1 MAWEWHS
8 WSNFRFCEHCH
19 AYLFYVRPQT
29 ANVVLSLPLSFL
41 NPSAKA
47 LDMTPQ
53 YITVERD
60 GDVTTVT
67 LAREAQRNAINEAML
82 TEIETVFRAPPEHT
96 RCFVLAANGAHFCA
110 GLDLREHHDKN
121 RTPLE
126 FMKLSLEWHKTFD
139 HIQFGGIPVVAALQG
154 AVVGG
159 GLELAAATHVR
170 IADPSTFFA
179 LPEGQ
184 RGIFT
189 GGGATV
195 RVGRII
201 TPARMVDMMLSAR
214 TYDAQRGLDVGLAHE
229 VVAAGEAL
237 ARAKAL
243 AQQIA
248 TYPPMTN
255 YAIVTGIARI
265 NDMSSTEGLFAEN
278 LLAAAVQANP
288 DIQHRLGE
296 FLNKKTKRLEPEK

>member
-1 MAWEWHS
+1 
-8 WSNFRFCEHCH
+8 
-19 AYLFYVRPQT
+19 
-29 ANVVLSLPLSFL
+29 
-41 NPSAKA
+41 
-47 LDMTPQ
+47 MTNKF
-53 YITVERD
+53 ITVEQE
-60 GDVTTVT
+60 GDVTIVT
-67 LAREAQRNAINEAML
+67 LAREAQRNAVNEAML
-82 TEIETVFRAPPEHT
+82 AEIDQVFGAPPEGT
-96 RCFVLAANGAHFCA
+96 RCFVLAAKGAHFCA

-121 RTPLE
+121 RTPIE
-126 FMKLSLEWHKTFD
+126 FMKLCQNWHKTFD

-170 IADPSTFFA
+170 IVESSTFFA

-229 VVAAGEAL
+229 VVGAGEAL
-237 ARAKAL
+237 IRAKAL
-243 AQQIA
+243 AKQIA
-248 TYPPMTN
+248 THPPMTN

-265 NDMSSTEGLFAEN
+265 NDMSSTDGLFAEA
-278 LLAAAVQANP
+278 LLAAAVQTNP
-288 DIQHRLGE
+288 DISHRLGE
-296 FLNKKTKRLEPEK
+296 FLSKKTKRLEPEK

>member
-1 MAWEWHS
+1 
-8 WSNFRFCEHCH
+8 
-19 AYLFYVRPQT
+19 
-29 ANVVLSLPLSFL
+29 
-41 NPSAKA
+41 
-47 LDMTPQ
+47 MTHHF
-53 YITVERD
+53 ITVERE
-60 GDVTTVT
+60 GDVTVVT
-67 LAREAQRNAINEAML
+67 LAREAQRNAVNEAML
-82 TEIETVFRAPPEHT
+82 AEIETVFRTPPEGT
-96 RCFVLAANGAHFCA
+96 RCFVLAAQGAHFCA

-121 RTPLE
+121 RTPIE
-126 FMKLSLEWHKTFD
+126 FMKMCQNWHKTFD
-139 HIQFGGIPVVAALQG
+139 LIQFGGIPVVAALQG

-170 IADPSTFFA
+170 IAEPSTFFA

-229 VVAAGEAL
+229 IVGAGEAL
-237 ARAKAL
+237 TRAKAL
-243 AQQIA
+243 AKQIA
-248 TYPPMTN
+248 MHPPMTN

-265 NDMSSTEGLFAEN
+265 NDMSSTDGLFAEA
-278 LLAAAVQANP
+278 LLAAAVQTNP
-288 DIQHRLGE
+288 DLNQRLGE